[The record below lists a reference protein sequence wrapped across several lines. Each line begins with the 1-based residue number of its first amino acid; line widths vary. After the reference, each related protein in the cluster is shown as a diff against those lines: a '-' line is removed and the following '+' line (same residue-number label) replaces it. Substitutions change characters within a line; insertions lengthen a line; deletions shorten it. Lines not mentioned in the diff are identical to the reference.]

1 MSSSRQVVASVIG
14 IAPAYLF
21 QMGIAHAMTA
31 RTISK
36 LGLFVS
42 FVLAMIG
49 EAGAQKPAAAPP
61 VPAKTVDHAM
71 FRAMQA
77 SINRRRRQEADRRRA
92 AGKGGGGPNRPDC
105 SRAKGDSCPYS
116 P

>member
-1 MSSSRQVVASVIG
+1 
-14 IAPAYLF
+14 
-21 QMGIAHAMTA
+21 MTVN
-31 RTISK
+31 TVSK
-36 LGLFVS
+36 LGLFVT

-61 VPAKTVDHAM
+61 APTKTVDHAM

-77 SINRRRRQEADRRRA
+77 SINRRRRQEAERRRA
-92 AGKGGGGPNRPDC
+92 AGKGAVGPNRPDC